1 MDLHQLRSFAAVA
14 AAGHVT
20 RAAEK
25 LHLSQPTVSGHIRAL
40 EDELGVAL
48 FDRNASGV
56 TLTHTGSLLLKD
68 AERVLAEAMHL
79 RDHARALAGNLDA
92 KLRIGT
98 ILDPD
103 YLRLGELVTVM
114 RDRYKLID
122 VELHLAV
129 SGIGVE
135 KVRSREL
142 EAAFVLGEPDDP
154 ALRVLP
160 LEPQQYMV
168 VLPKEWKS
176 RVTGWESLAA
186 LPWVLTPPKGRI
198 NQMAHDML
206 RSHQLTPSSVI
217 EADQESIIRSLVG
230 AGVGVSMLREDVVRE
245 AVAQGDIVT
254 WPEGTARTVLSLVYL
269 IEREQSPEIRV
280 LLRAVE
286 DVWHRTPA
294 LPVA

>member
-14 AAGHVT
+14 AEGHVT

-48 FDRNASGV
+48 FDRVASGV
-56 TLTHTGSLLLKD
+56 MLTRSGALLLKD
-68 AERVLAEAMHL
+68 AERVLAEAQHL
-79 RDHARALAGNLDA
+79 RDHAKAVSGNLDA

-103 YLRLGELVTVM
+103 YLRLGELLTVM

-122 VELHLAV
+122 VELRLAV
-129 SGIGVE
+129 SGVGFE

-142 EAAFVLGEPDDP
+142 EAAFVLGETGDPD
-154 ALRVLP
+154 LRVVP
-160 LEPQQYMV
+160 LEPQQYRV
-168 VLPKEWKS
+168 VVPKGWLE

-186 LPWVLTPPKGRI
+186 MPWVLTPPKGHI
-198 NQMAHDML
+198 NRMAHDML
-206 RSHQLTPSSVI
+206 RSHRLAPSSVI
-217 EADQESIIRSLVG
+217 EADQESTLRSLVA
-230 AGVGVSMLREDVVRE
+230 AGVGVSLLREDVVRE
-245 AVAQGDIVT
+245 AVAHGDIAI
-254 WPEGTARTVLSLVYL
+254 WPQGTARTVLSLIYL
-269 IEREQSPEIRV
+269 VEREQSPEIRV

-294 LPVA
+294 LPAA

>member
-1 MDLHQLRSFAAVA
+1 MWFRYHACRATKNRQNPKMDLHQLRSFAAVA

-20 RAAEK
+20 RASEK

-48 FDRNASGV
+48 FDRGASGV

-68 AERVLAEAMHL
+68 AERVLAEAQHL
-79 RDHARALAGNLDA
+79 RDHARALSGNLDA

-129 SGIGVE
+129 SGVGFE
-135 KVRSREL
+135 KVKSREL
-142 EAAFVLGEPDDP
+142 EAAFVLGESHDP
-154 ALRVLP
+154 ALRVVP

-168 VLPKEWKS
+168 VLPKGWEG
-176 RVTGWESLAA
+176 RVTGW
-186 LPWVLTPPKGRI
+186 
-198 NQMAHDML
+198 
-206 RSHQLTPSSVI
+206 
-217 EADQESIIRSLVG
+217 
-230 AGVGVSMLREDVVRE
+230 
-245 AVAQGDIVT
+245 
-254 WPEGTARTVLSLVYL
+254 
-269 IEREQSPEIRV
+269 
-280 LLRAVE
+280 
-286 DVWHRTPA
+286 
-294 LPVA
+294 